1 MTLTLGS
8 VSASPAIGWSLVHFL
23 WQGTVL
29 ALALTAALKISER
42 NSANLRYLLCCVTM
56 AGMALC
62 PVLTWTNIAFWVSN
76 RSTIERTHS
85 AFAGEYSAQSAEYSQ
100 IQYGSKELIDWT
112 DRHMTAILL
121 LWSIGVLLAS
131 ARLLASLA
139 AAKRLSASSVSPA
152 PDRLQSLADQ
162 LAPRLKLAFSVRL
175 VVSSQVT
182 TPVVVGWRR
191 PVVILP
197 SSSLAGLSQQEEES
211 ILAHELAH
219 IRRRDYLVNLIQTAV
234 EAVLFYHPAI
244 WWVSRQIRRERE
256 HCCDD
261 LALNVS
267 GSPLVYARALTTLE
281 EQRSPAKPELSIGAY
296 GGDLSMRIKRLLE
309 PDQRLS
315 LGRTTS
321 ISLASLAV
329 LTLGMLAMLSIS
341 AADRVSAQASEAGN
355 QQKSAVI
362 SATNQH
368 RRPDMSCTFYDRKN
382 LTHPG
387 VCEASGA
394 ASGVFYCRQTDGDRL
409 REIQSGCEWKV
420 QRLRDW
426 ERQQPHSKQ

>member
-8 VSASPAIGWSLVHFL
+8 VSASHAIGWSFVHFL

-29 ALALTAALKISER
+29 AMALTAALKISER
-42 NSANLRYLLCCVTM
+42 NSANLRYLLCCVAM

-76 RSTIERTHS
+76 RSTMERPHS
-85 AFAGEYSAQSAEYSQ
+85 AFAGAYSAHGAEHSQ

-112 DRHMTAILL
+112 DRHMTAILV
-121 LWSIGVLLAS
+121 LWSIGVLLAFV
-131 ARLLASLA
+131 RLLASLA
-139 AAKRLSASSVSPA
+139 AAKRLSAASVSTA
-152 PDRLQSLADQ
+152 PDRLQTLADQ
-162 LAPRLKLAFSVRL
+162 VAPRLKLAFSARL
-175 VVSSQVT
+175 VVSSRVT
-182 TPVVVGWRR
+182 TPAVVGWRR

-197 SSSLAGLSQQEEES
+197 PSFLAGLSQQEEES

-219 IRRRDYLVNLIQTAV
+219 IRRRDYLVNVMQTAV

-261 LALNVS
+261 LALKVS
-267 GSPLVYARALTTLE
+267 GSPFVYARALTTLE
-281 EQRSPAKPELSIGAY
+281 EQRSLAKPELSLGAH

-315 LGRTTS
+315 LGRTTC

-329 LTLGMLAMLSIS
+329 LTLGTLAILSIT
-341 AADRVSAQASEAGN
+341 ADRVSAQASEAGN

-362 SATNQH
+362 IATNRH
-368 RRPDMSCTFYDRKN
+368 RRPDMSCTFYDRKS
-382 LTHPG
+382 LAHPG
-387 VCEASGA
+387 VCEASGE
-394 ASGVFYCRQTDGDRL
+394 ASGLFYCRQTGGDRL